1 MATAVY
7 NEETIKL
14 QDGKEVLLRPLAIG
28 KLRRFMKV
36 WEGFKKVEEGDEE
49 TPLSIFVTCAG
60 ISIEDSFKEQFDKT
74 FTDGDLTEEYRVY
87 LEDALDMDTIYKILD
102 VCGGLKLNDPNLTRT
117 AIEKAVAEAAGT
129 N

>member
-1 MATAVY
+1 MASAVY

-36 WEGFKKVEEGDEE
+36 WEGFKEVKEGDEE
-49 TPLSIFVTCAG
+49 TPLNIFVTCAG
-60 ISIEDSFKEQFDKT
+60 ISVEDSFKEEYDKT
-74 FTDGDLTEEYRVY
+74 YVDGDLTEEYRTY
-87 LEDALDMDTIYKILD
+87 LENVLDMDTIYKILD
-102 VCGGLKLNDPNLTRT
+102 VCGGLKLNDPNLTRA

>member
-28 KLRRFMKV
+28 KLRRFMEV
-36 WEGFKKVEEGDEE
+36 WKGFKEVEEGDEE

-60 ISIEDSFKEQFDKT
+60 ISIEDSFKEEYDKT
-74 FTDGDLTEEYRVY
+74 FVDGDLTEEYRTY
-87 LEDALDMDTIYKILD
+87 LEDVLDMDTIYKILD

-117 AIEKAVAEAAGT
+117 AIEKVVAEAAGT